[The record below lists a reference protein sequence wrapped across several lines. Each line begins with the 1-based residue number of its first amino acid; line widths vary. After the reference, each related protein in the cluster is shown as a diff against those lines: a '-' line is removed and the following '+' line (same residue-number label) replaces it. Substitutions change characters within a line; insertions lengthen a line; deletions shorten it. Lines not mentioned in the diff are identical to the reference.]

1 MKIIFFYAFIIG
13 SVAAVAPHDRKERR
27 DNSDTPHLR
36 ATKGSASG
44 HATATGL
51 FESELESDVSA
62 DGIMSVEEIELA
74 LEGLDDAQ
82 REIQLSAYYDFT
94 QNNMSIEEISE
105 KYLSRD
111 TNLGSQGIYCCRY
124 RATECGFSTFFCD
137 KRCYWPQGT
146 GPHNQCC
153 APKDRGYKRYVFQGC
168 GR

>member
-51 FESELESDVSA
+51 FEGELESDVSDA
-62 DGIMSVEEIELA
+62 ILSVEEIELA

-82 REIQLSAYYDFT
+82 REIELSAYFDFT
-94 QNNMSIEEISE
+94 QNNMSMEEISE

-111 TNLGSQGIYCCRY
+111 TNLGFIKKYKCCKSRNPLK
-124 RATECGFSTFFCD
+124 CG
-137 KRCYWPQGT
+137 WGT
-146 GPHNQCC
+146 ACVSLCHFPEGYGLQNKCC
-153 APKDRGYKRYVFQGC
+153 APWDRGTKTFAWEKCQ
-168 GR
+168 